1 MLVGI
6 LTFQIL
12 LDNSRSLKNKRS
24 KIKPLIHQLH
34 KKFNVSVAEIGC
46 LENWSQSI
54 IACVIVGNEKRFLE
68 KSLQEVLKY
77 LESNFLDMQFADIKI
92 EIW

>member
-34 KKFNVSVAEIGC
+34 KNFNVSVAEIGY

-68 KSLQEVLKY
+68 KSLREVLKY
-77 LESNFLDMQFADIKI
+77 LESNFLDMQFAEIKI